1 MPDYKAHSIAD
12 YANTI
17 HCAVQEIEN
26 TGAESPLLP
35 FEDLYCLIEEIRD
48 FGSRQNLWFRKTGD
62 VGFQGNSR

>member
-1 MPDYKAHSIAD
+1 MPGYEPHSIAD

-35 FEDLYCLIEEIRD
+35 FEDLYFLIEEIRESD
-48 FGSRQNLWFRKTGD
+48 SHLRE
-62 VGFQGNSR
+62 SA